1 MSIRC
6 PMLTEEFVGS
16 DVACVCRKH
25 IARQRGIE
33 CPRQIDRY
41 EKIKKSCFD
50 IGRLVR
56 PSKEEIAATGHSHY
70 TAAKARE
77 VLLPDKMVA
86 GTGAVTK
93 ETSKVPSKEA
103 SS

>member
-1 MSIRC
+1 
-6 PMLTEEFVGS
+6 MLTEEFVGS

-33 CPRQIDRY
+33 CPRTIDRY

-56 PSKEEIAATGHSHY
+56 PTKEEIAANGKSHY
-70 TAAKARE
+70 TAEQARNII
-77 VLLPDKMVA
+77 LPENTAA
-86 GTGAVTK
+86 GTG
-93 ETSKVPSKEA
+93 EVPKP
-103 SS
+103 